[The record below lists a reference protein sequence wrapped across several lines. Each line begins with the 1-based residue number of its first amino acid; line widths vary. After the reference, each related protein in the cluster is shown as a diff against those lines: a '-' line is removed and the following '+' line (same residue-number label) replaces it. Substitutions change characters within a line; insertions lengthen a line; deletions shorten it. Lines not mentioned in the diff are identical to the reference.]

1 MEVSGFYFSAY
12 FTLLLFSYKQKEVG
26 QCDMPGAIAL
36 LLGVSSFVCQTF
48 LSSAQMSTLW
58 KRQIM
63 VMLLFWKE
71 ILVCNLPP
79 PPVWPMETLGSAALT
94 LKTCSRNPKHK
105 GERDR
110 NTDFSVVFSACGH
123 RESVAFSEHSFR
135 QGRHDSESAT
145 HRCSLG

>member
-26 QCDMPGAIAL
+26 QCDMPGAITL

-63 VMLLFWKE
+63 VMLLF
-71 ILVCNLPP
+71 
-79 PPVWPMETLGSAALT
+79 
-94 LKTCSRNPKHK
+94 
-105 GERDR
+105 
-110 NTDFSVVFSACGH
+110 
-123 RESVAFSEHSFR
+123 
-135 QGRHDSESAT
+135 
-145 HRCSLG
+145 